1 MEKRFMD
8 KVVVVTGG
16 GQVGGTAARMFLE
29 EGARLVLGGRP
40 GRSRELVEDWQARGW
55 DCRFVPT
62 DIARAEDVEAL
73 MNRCVEEY
81 GRIDVLFTAAGIYE
95 DRPCAELPLDIWERV
110 LSVNLTGTFLAN
122 KYALIHMLAQ
132 GKGVIVNS
140 CSVYSL
146 IGLPNLTAYTATM
159 GGIRSMSQSIA
170 ATYSHLGIRVN
181 TVCPGTI
188 DTPPGQGLDRADSKR
203 ADRRASGR
211 PPGKARRSG
220 QVRALF
226 GQRQGFFRLRGG
238 AGGRRG
244 LSQQMRRI
252 LKLYPPPTNAL
263 ELIRAWATRLE

>member
-188 DTPPGQGLDRADSKR
+188 DTPR
-203 ADRRASGR
+203 
-211 PPGKARRSG
+211 
-220 QVRALF
+220 VRALT
-226 GQRQGFFRLRGG
+226 
-238 AGGRRG
+238 G
-244 LSQQMRRI
+244 LTQS
-252 LKLYPPPTNAL
+252 
-263 ELIRAWATRLE
+263 ELIAEHPVGRLGRPEEVAKCVLFLASDKASFVSGAELVVDGAYRSK